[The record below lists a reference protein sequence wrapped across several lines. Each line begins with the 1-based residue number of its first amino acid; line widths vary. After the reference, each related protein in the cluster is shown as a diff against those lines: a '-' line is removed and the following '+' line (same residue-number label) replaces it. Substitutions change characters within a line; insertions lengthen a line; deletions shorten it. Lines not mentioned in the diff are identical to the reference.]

1 MSRIVLQKRTPL
13 LFVAIASVVIGVVI
27 NLTINTPSP
36 TWGVSHSPT
45 RQGLFYMNAILLYA
59 IPGLVAISFFSKK
72 PEWLAPPGKYVPE
85 GKYFITSPYFLSAS
99 AIIAAVGT
107 VAGLPGPLNID
118 TVALVTAFAAVYFGP
133 FVAFL
138 GTSVAFILRYALGLT
153 PWVATPNI
161 VVAYAIMDGGI
172 WAISAGLFWY
182 VVRGRQWSLPVK
194 NILTIVMA
202 FVFMA
207 VHFSGW
213 VITNYFTNNPWEAAL
228 ANMAWAI
235 SPAGFVISSFVAQ
248 FLGTLIG
255 SFYYDSRLA
264 YAAAGRATA
273 PAA

>member
-1 MSRIVLQKRTPL
+1 MSKIILMKKTSL
-13 LFVAIASVVIGVVI
+13 LAVAVASAVVGIVI
-27 NLTINTPSP
+27 NLAINTPSAV
-36 TWGVSHSPT
+36 WGVSNSPT
-45 RQGLFYMNAILLYA
+45 RQALFYMNAILIYV
-59 IPGLVAISFFSKK
+59 IPGLVAIAFFSGK
-72 PEWLAPPGKYVPE
+72 PEWLAPPGRYVPE
-85 GKYFITSPYFLSAS
+85 GKYFVSSPYFLSAS
-99 AIIAAVGT
+99 AIIAAVAT

-161 VVAYAIMDGGI
+161 VVAYALMDGGI
-172 WAISAGLFWY
+172 WAISAGLFWF
-182 VVRGRQWSLPVK
+182 VVRGRQWSLPIK

-213 VITNYFTNNPWEAAL
+213 VITNYFTNNPYEAAL

-264 YAAAGRATA
+264 YATAGKAAPKPT
-273 PAA
+273 